1 MKNLKSQNATSS
13 WGGSRYAP
21 MCFTEHGVLQ
31 VANVLNSEQA
41 NKMSVYIIK
50 AFVKMRQAII
60 DISLNI
66 EKHEKFQMLMNILE
80 KYEKSL
86 EKIDNHDKEIK
97 ELRELVYYLINQSA
111 PPKKQLVIKGFTTT
125 QS

>member
-1 MKNLKSQNATSS
+1 MRPQTGEVLAML
-13 WGGSRYAP
+13 RC
-21 MCFTEHGVLQ
+21 CFTEHGVLQ

-66 EKHEKFQMLMNILE
+66 EKHEK
-80 KYEKSL
+80 S
-86 EKIDNHDKEIK
+86 
-97 ELRELVYYLINQSA
+97 
-111 PPKKQLVIKGFTTT
+111 
-125 QS
+125 